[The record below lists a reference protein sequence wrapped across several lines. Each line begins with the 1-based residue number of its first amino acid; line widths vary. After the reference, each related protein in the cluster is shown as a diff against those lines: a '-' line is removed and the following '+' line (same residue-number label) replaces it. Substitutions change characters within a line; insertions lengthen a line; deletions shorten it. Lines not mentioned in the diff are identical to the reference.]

1 MARCSR
7 SSARSCR
14 ATSPARAE
22 GTRAETAGTG
32 DTLQSCIAWRTADPV
47 LNFDSRPQQGSVMRG
62 SCLTQNGA
70 WSRSQKDRERCTQ
83 VEGGRERAA
92 HRGLIYPLSDFSSPL
107 FCFPF
112 AETIALSSDTS
123 LCPACRHLASPEWR
137 RAAISGHHRRCRY
150 GFVAAG
156 TSRIPGGKNAGQGF
170 NESEASSPGEKCM
183 QMICTHQK
191 DPG

>member
-1 MARCSR
+1 MEPGPGVRRTERDAQKWR
-7 SSARSCR
+7 
-14 ATSPARAE
+14 E
-22 GTRAETAGTG
+22 GEREPHTE
-32 DTLQSCIAWRTADPV
+32 
-47 LNFDSRPQQGSVMRG
+47 DSFILSQIFLRLL
-62 SCLTQNGA
+62 CL
-70 WSRSQKDRERCTQ
+70 R
-83 VEGGRERAA
+83 
-92 HRGLIYPLSDFSSPL
+92 

-123 LCPACRHLASPEWR
+123 LCPPCRHLASSEWR
-137 RAAISGHHRRCRY
+137 RAAISGHHRHCRY
-150 GFVAAG
+150 GFMTAG